1 MTAMSV
7 ERSIWIG
14 APPARVWA
22 ALAEPEQLA
31 QWLLPPMGAQLQRAE
46 DGTLTI
52 LMGPL
57 TADLAVMDGLGPP
70 HRLSLTS
77 LPERQITTTCTLAP
91 EQDGTRVAV
100 HMTGFDTL
108 PRPGGQER
116 MGPSGAAWEKALQN
130 LKAHVEGAALPFPE
144 GHVAALFGYR
154 REKLHKLSIERSL
167 WLNAP
172 RERVWRAITDPKLIQ
187 QWFSPGTEWRV
198 SALAVGGRMTVVN
211 PETGAHEY
219 GQLIDL
225 VEPPRQL
232 VTRSEPPQVEHIT
245 IWTLEEENGGTRLT
259 LTNEGYELEAED
271 LRHNALEQN
280 AFGFTM
286 MLANLQAVVEGREV
300 PYPGGF

>member
-14 APPARVWA
+14 APPARVW
-22 ALAEPEQLA
+22 
-31 QWLLPPMGAQLQRAE
+31 
-46 DGTLTI
+46 T
-52 LMGPL
+52 
-57 TADLAVMDGLGPP
+57 
-70 HRLSLTS
+70 
-77 LPERQITTTCTLAP
+77 
-91 EQDGTRVAV
+91 
-100 HMTGFDTL
+100 
-108 PRPGGQER
+108 
-116 MGPSGAAWEKALQN
+116 
-130 LKAHVEGAALPFPE
+130 ALPFPE

-198 SALAVGGRMTVVN
+198 SALAVGGRMTVGY
-211 PETGAHEY
+211 PETGADEY

-225 VEPPRQL
+225 V
-232 VTRSEPPQVEHIT
+232 EPPQVEHIT